1 MAISDLQ
8 RASIAQQLTEYC
20 APHPRPEVRRQ
31 LRHGFELGSHDI
43 VLFEERPGFD
53 RPREWLRQDVARFR
67 WFQSRRE
74 WQLYCQFRD
83 LKWHLYEPRPSA
95 KRFET
100 LLAEVD
106 ADPTG
111 IFWG

>member
-1 MAISDLQ
+1 MSISDLQ
-8 RASIAQQLTEYC
+8 RASIARQLTEYC
-20 APHPRPEVRRQ
+20 APDPRPEVRRQ
-31 LRHGFELGSHDI
+31 LRHGFELGPHDI
-43 VLFEERPGFD
+43 VLFDERPRFD
-53 RPREWLRQDVARFR
+53 RSREWLRHDVARFR

-74 WQLYCQFRD
+74 WQLYCQFSD

-95 KRFET
+95 KKFET